1 MTPRTNEEWL
11 RALRANGSEQKAA
24 LDDLREYLFR
34 AALYFFNKSRVNLPA
49 SAPTQI
55 EGMAEDLAQDALIE
69 IINQL
74 DEFRGESKFTTWAFR
89 FVVNK
94 ALVELRRQQGKAISL
109 EDILEKTAAPEL
121 SFPDEQAIAPER
133 AAQREEIWK
142 VIREIIDKELTERQ
156 RQALLSIAFEDVPID
171 ELARVWNTNRNAVYK
186 MLHDARLKLKKALDE
201 RGFDVGDILE
211 TFELNQ

>member
-1 MTPRTNEEWL
+1 MPVAGHGVLVGPPQE
-11 RALRANGSEQKAA
+11 AA
-24 LDDLREYLFR
+24 IADLRSILLR
-34 AALYFFNKSRVNLPA
+34 AALYFFSRNLGDFGGL
-49 SAPTQI
+49 SRLEILQQ
-55 EGMAEDLAQDALIE
+55 AEDCAQDALMAVLE
-69 IINQL
+69 HL
-74 DEFRGESKFTTWAFR
+74 PEFRGESKFTTWAFR

-186 MLHDARLKLKKALDE
+186 MLHDARLKLKKALEE